1 MSAPKEKST
10 RQRIL
15 HMLKV
20 QGPLSAREITAEL
33 GITEMAVRRHLATLE
48 KDGHIATSEIRQT
61 AGRPSAVFGLTDS
74 GEGLFPKTYPKVTLD
89 LLGELA
95 EESGEEMIDLLFERR
110 RNKLHQRYASEMK
123 GKDLAGRVQSLARI
137 QNDNGYMTELM
148 EVEEGFVLKEY
159 NCPISE
165 VADAYGQACRCE
177 LELFQSLLE
186 VSVSRTECLAKGG
199 RCCTYKISSCEN

>member
-1 MSAPKEKST
+1 MSAQKEMST
-10 RQRIL
+10 RQRVL

-48 KDGHIATSEIRQT
+48 RDGNIAPSEIRQT
-61 AGRPSAVFGLTDS
+61 AGRPSAVFGLTEL

-110 RNKLHQRYASEMK
+110 RNKLHKRYVSEME
-123 GKDLAGRVQSLARI
+123 GKDLAGKVQSLAQI
-137 QNDNGYMTELM
+137 QNDNGYMTELTQ
-148 EVEEGFVLKEY
+148 VEDGYVLKEY

-165 VADAYGQACRCE
+165 VAGVYGQACRCE
-177 LELFQSLLE
+177 LELFESLLQ
-186 VSVSRTECLAKGG
+186 VPISRTECLAKGG
-199 RCCTYKISSCEN
+199 RCCTYNIQSAEI